1 MCIVLLVLAVAAT
14 QNFLV
19 TQGTAAIHL
28 EDQLVGGKKCGH
40 LAGKV
45 LVPAS
50 AHVSRLVAAR
60 FQLDLLRSTMLLVAR
75 TDAESAKLLS
85 STVDVLDHAFVR
97 GVAAPDRALAEVIA
111 EAEGAENFPGARP
124 YADACADFCKGF
136 SGLVDVYLY
145 VLVAGEGEGAD
156 KATDAATARE
166 RRHGRYIWKL

>member
-1 MCIVLLVLAVAAT
+1 MCIVLLVLAVTAT

-50 AHVSRLVAAR
+50 AHVSRLIAAR
-60 FQLDLLRSTMLLVAR
+60 FQLDMLRSTMLLIAR

-85 STVDVLDHAFVR
+85 STVDVLDHEFVK
-97 GVAAPDRALAEVIA
+97 GVATPARALAEVIA
-111 EAEGAENFPGARP
+111 DAEAQGKSGAEVDRIEAEWLAQNPLCTFGQGV
-124 YADACADFCKGF
+124 F
-136 SGLVDVYLY
+136 S
-145 VLVAGEGEGAD
+145 
-156 KATDAATARE
+156 
-166 RRHGRYIWKL
+166 